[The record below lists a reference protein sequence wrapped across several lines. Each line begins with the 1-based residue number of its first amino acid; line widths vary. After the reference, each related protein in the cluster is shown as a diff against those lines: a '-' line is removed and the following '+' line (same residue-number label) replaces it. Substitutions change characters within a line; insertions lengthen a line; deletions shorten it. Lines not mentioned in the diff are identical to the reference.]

1 MEVISPFEGL
11 HDTFSMVPQEA
22 EDTISDNNSNTS
34 KLVTGLERRYLKLI
48 LSKIIGYL
56 LYQITLIIFLNN

>member
-11 HDTFSMVPQEA
+11 HDTFSIVPQEA

-34 KLVTGLERRYLKLI
+34 KLVTGLERRYLKLF

-56 LYQITLIIFLNN
+56 LY

>member
-11 HDTFSMVPQEA
+11 HDTFSIVPQEA

-56 LYQITLIIFLNN
+56 LYYL